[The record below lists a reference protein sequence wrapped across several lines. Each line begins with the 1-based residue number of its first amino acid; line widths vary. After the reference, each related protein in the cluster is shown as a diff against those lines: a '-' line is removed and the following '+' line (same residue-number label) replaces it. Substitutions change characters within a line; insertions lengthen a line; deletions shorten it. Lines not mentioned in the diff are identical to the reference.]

1 MDSNKFDKGDP
12 FYPVDPFQTR
22 TFIYG
27 SGGHGK
33 VVRDFLQS
41 FDIVMFVDEENKNT
55 EACSPEEIFD
65 GARVVIAIGDN
76 VMRQTVS
83 ERLLNNRKNLIFP
96 TVQHPFTILSKT
108 TRIGAGNVFCAGAI
122 IIAGS
127 IIGQFCI
134 VNTAATVDHDCLL
147 GDFVHIAPGV
157 NLCGSV
163 SVGDRT
169 LVGVG
174 SSVRPGIT
182 IGSDTIIGAG
192 SVVVNDLP
200 SRVIAYGNP
209 CRIIREIT

>member
-1 MDSNKFDKGDP
+1 VDSGKLYQEMSIRGG
-12 FYPVDPFQTR
+12 

-27 SGGHGK
+27 AGGHGK
-33 VVRDFLQS
+33 VVRDFFS
-41 FDIVMFVDEENKNT
+41 PSEMSVFVDDGSEKKA
-55 EACSPEEIFD
+55 ACSPEEIPD

-76 VMRQTVS
+76 SARQTIA

-96 TVQHPFTILSKT
+96 IVQHPSALISDRA
-108 TRIGAGNVFCAGAI
+108 RIGTGNVFCAGAI
-122 IIAGS
+122 VIVGS
-127 IIGQFCI
+127 ILGRFCI
-134 VNTAATVDHDCLL
+134 VNTAATVDHDCFL

-174 SSVRPGIT
+174 TSVRPSIT

-192 SVVVNDLP
+192 SVVVNDIP
-200 SRVIAYGNP
+200 SGVMAHGNP
-209 CRIIREIT
+209 CRVIREIT